1 MKKSTIRTGVMVI
14 ISAVLLFFFF
24 KGVEWKKALSYL
36 GDIHITYFILM
47 VLLTPLHLLTR
58 SLRWHFLLKQEK
70 KGVSLYS
77 RFAANAVGFTVTMLV
92 PARIGEVVRPLF
104 LAQKENMRKGYVLGT
119 IVVERIFDLFT
130 MCTILGV
137 FLIAKPLYES
147 FFPVEADI
155 YSKLY
160 VWGYVSL
167 GIAVL
172 LFALILALF
181 FFRKKALRLAKA
193 LLKPF
198 SEKFASKAVEIVDDF
213 IQGLKFFHSIKDLSF
228 YILLS
233 FVVWLGIMFFYWM
246 FFLAFK
252 VSVPFFFL
260 VPYSFMV
267 MVGAS
272 IPTPG
277 MVGGFDYFSR
287 LGLTAFFNI
296 NSNQAFGM
304 TIVIHSLQVV
314 VTCLIGYAILW
325 KEGLSLLEVKKIGE
339 KKANEVPLL

>member
-1 MKKSTIRTGVMVI
+1 MKKSRIRTGVMI
-14 ISAVLLFFFF
+14 IITAVFLFFFF
-24 KGVEWKKALSYL
+24 KGVEWKEALRYMGGINL
-36 GDIHITYFILM
+36 KFFILM
-47 VLLTPLHLLTR
+47 TLMAPVHLLTR
-58 SLRWHFLLKQEK
+58 SLRWHFLIKQEK

-92 PARIGEVVRPLF
+92 PARIGEVVRPIF

-137 FLIAKPLYES
+137 FLVARPLYES
-147 FFPVEADI
+147 IFPVETDI
-155 YSKLY
+155 YSNLY

-167 GIAVL
+167 GIA
-172 LFALILALF
+172 LFLFILILALF
-181 FFRKKALRLAKA
+181 FFREKALKTLKV
-193 LLKPF
+193 LLKPIP
-198 SEKFASKAVEIVDDF
+198 EKTASKTQEIMDDF
-213 IQGLKFFHSIKDLSF
+213 IQGLKVFHSVRDFSLYIF
-228 YILLS
+228 YS
-233 FVVWLGIMFFYWM
+233 FVVWVGIMFFYWM
-246 FFLAFK
+246 FFFAFNI
-252 VSVPFFFL
+252 SVPFFFL
-260 VPYSFMV
+260 IPYSFMV

-287 LGLTAFFNI
+287 LGLTTFFDI

-304 TIVIHSLQVV
+304 TIVIHSLQVM

-325 KEGLSLLEVKKIGE
+325 KEGLSLFQVKKIGE
-339 KKANEVPLL
+339 KSGK

>member
-1 MKKSTIRTGVMVI
+1 MAAITLIF
-14 ISAVLLFFFF
+14 LFFFF
-24 KGVEWKKALSYL
+24 KGVDWKEALRYL
-36 GDIHITYFILM
+36 GGINIKFFILTT
-47 VLLTPLHLLTR
+47 LLAPLHLVTR
-58 SLRWHFLLKQEK
+58 SLRWHFLIKQEK
-70 KGVSLYS
+70 KGVSFYS

-104 LAQKENMRKGYVLGT
+104 LAQKENMRKGYAVGT

-137 FLIAKPLYES
+137 FLVAKPLYES
-147 FFPVEADI
+147 IFPVETDI
-155 YSKLY
+155 YSNLY
-160 VWGYVSL
+160 IWGYISL
-167 GIAVL
+167 GIAL
-172 LFALILALF
+172 SLFILILALF
-181 FFRKKALRLAKA
+181 FFRAKALRFLRI
-193 LLKPF
+193 LLRPF
-198 SEKFASKAVEIVDDF
+198 SEKLTSKVLEIMDDF
-213 IQGLKFFHSIKDLSF
+213 IQGLKFFHSIRDLSL
-228 YILLS
+228 YIFFS

-246 FFLAFK
+246 FFFAFNI
-252 VSVPFFFL
+252 SVPFFFL

-287 LGLTAFFNI
+287 LGLTTFFDI

-314 VTCLIGYAILW
+314 VTCVIGYAILW
-325 KEGLSLLEVKKIGE
+325 KEKLSLFQVKKIGE
-339 KKANEVPLL
+339 KIDS

>member
-1 MKKSTIRTGVMVI
+1 MKNTTIRTGLMI
-14 ISAVLLFFFF
+14 LISAVFLFFFF
-24 KGVEWKKALSYL
+24 KGVEWKEALGYL
-36 GDIHITYFILM
+36 SGINIKFFILM
-47 VLLTPLHLLTR
+47 TLMAPMHLVTR
-58 SLRWHFLLKQEK
+58 SLRWHFLIKQEK

-77 RFAANAVGFTVTMLV
+77 RIAANAVGFTVTMLV

-104 LAQKENMRKGYVLGT
+104 LAQKENIRKGYMLGT

-137 FLIAKPLYES
+137 FLLARPLYES
-147 FFPVEADI
+147 VFPVDTDI
-155 YSKLY
+155 YSNLY
-160 VWGYVSL
+160 IWGYISL
-167 GIAVL
+167 GLAVL
-172 LFALILALF
+172 LFTLILTLF
-181 FFRKKALRLAKA
+181 FFRKKALKVLTL

-198 SEKFASKAVEIVDDF
+198 SEKTTSKVLEIVDDF
-213 IQGLKFFHSIKDLSF
+213 IQGLKFFHSIRDLSM

-246 FFLAFK
+246 FFFAFN
-252 VSVPFFFL
+252 VSIPYFFL

-287 LGLTAFFNI
+287 LGLTTFFDL

-304 TIVIHSLQVV
+304 TIVVHSLQVV

-325 KEGLSLLEVKKIGE
+325 KEGLSLFQVKRIGE
-339 KKANEVPLL
+339 KSTE

>member
-1 MKKSTIRTGVMVI
+1 MKKSHIRTGVMII
-14 ISAVLLFFFF
+14 ISGVFLFLFFR
-24 KGVEWKKALSYL
+24 GVEWKEALRYL
-36 GDIHITYFILM
+36 GRIDLKFFILM
-47 VLLTPLHLLTR
+47 TLMAPVHLITR
-58 SLRWHFLLKQEK
+58 SLRWHFLIKQEK

-104 LAQKENMRKGYVLGT
+104 LAQRENMRKGYVLGT

-130 MCTILGV
+130 MCFILGV
-137 FLIAKPLYES
+137 FLVARPLYES
-147 FFPVEADI
+147 IFPVETEI
-155 YSKLY
+155 YSNLY

-167 GIAVL
+167 GIALFL
-172 LFALILALF
+172 LILILALF
-181 FFRKKALRLAKA
+181 FFREKALKILKV
-193 LLKPF
+193 LLKPIP
-198 SEKFASKAVEIVDDF
+198 EKTASKIQEIMDDF
-213 IQGLKFFHSIKDLSF
+213 IQGLKFFHSIKDLSL
-228 YILLS
+228 YIFFS

-246 FFLAFK
+246 FFFAFNI
-252 VSVPFFFL
+252 SVPFFFL

-287 LGLTAFFNI
+287 LGLTTFFNI
-296 NSNQAFGM
+296 NSSQAFGM

-325 KEGLSLLEVKKIGE
+325 KEGLSLFEVKQIGE
-339 KKANEVPLL
+339 KSGK

>member
-1 MKKSTIRTGVMVI
+1 MKKSSIRTGVMVI
-14 ISAVLLFFFF
+14 ITAVLLFFFF
-24 KGVEWKKALSYL
+24 KGVEWKEALSYL
-36 GDIHITYFILM
+36 GDINITYFIFM
-47 VLLTPLHLLTR
+47 VLLAPLHLVTR

-104 LAQKENMRKGYVLGT
+104 LAQKENMRKGFVLGT
-119 IVVERIFDLFT
+119 IAVERIFDLFT
-130 MCTILGV
+130 MCIILGI
-137 FLIAKPLYES
+137 FILAKPLYES
-147 FFPVEADI
+147 LFPVEADI

-160 VWGYVSL
+160 VWGYISL
-167 GIAVL
+167 GLAVL
-172 LFALILALF
+172 LFALILALY
-181 FFRKKALRLAKA
+181 FFRKKALRLAKTM
-193 LLKPF
+193 LKPF
-198 SEKFASKAVEIVDDF
+198 SEKFSSKAVEVLDDF
-213 IQGLKFFHSIKDLSF
+213 IQGLKFFHSIKDLF
-228 YILLS
+228 LYMLFS
-233 FVVWLGIMFFYWM
+233 FVVWLGITFFYWI
-246 FFLAFK
+246 FFFAFK

-260 VPYSFMV
+260 IPYSFMV

-277 MVGGFDYFSR
+277 MVGGYDYFSR
-287 LGLTAFFNI
+287 VALTTFFSI

-325 KEGLSLLEVKKIGE
+325 KEGLSLFQVKKIGE
-339 KKANEVPLL
+339 KKGQ